1 MDNNKNILKKNSK
14 TFYVASLF
22 LPKTT
27 RNKVLTVYA
36 FCRLYD
42 DNVDCERSID
52 TKDLENSIK
61 RYGIETP
68 VINQLK
74 EGISS
79 DMY

>member
-22 LPKTT
+22 LPKKT

-42 DNVDCERSID
+42 DNVDC
-52 TKDLENSIK
+52 
-61 RYGIETP
+61 
-68 VINQLK
+68 
-74 EGISS
+74 
-79 DMY
+79 